1 MEIEMKHIMF
11 RNEQKSSVWTE
22 DLVLSEAKQDQGFV
36 ISVVTYSEPQAS
48 NPSNVILLLCIR

>member
-1 MEIEMKHIMF
+1 MEIEMKCIMF
-11 RNEQKSSVWTE
+11 RNEQKSSVWTD

-48 NPSNVILLLCIR
+48 IPSNVTLCIR

>member
-11 RNEQKSSVWTE
+11 RSEQKSSAWT
-22 DLVLSEAKQDQGFV
+22 DDFILSEAKQDQGFV

-48 NPSNVILLLCIR
+48 SPSNVILCIR